1 MSHEFEASAH
11 ATQLGNSLPILT
23 LLIQI
28 IGLACFAYIVY
39 KRVLPMLHAE
49 RDLRL
54 DRPGR
59 WIQRIVKYWFGQ
71 WKHPRYQLAGTLHLL
86 ICAGFLILATR
97 AFYLLIF
104 GLSGDFTAPA
114 ALGRMYNVVADYA
127 ATIVFLAVAF
137 AAVRRIVFKP
147 ARYDVPERYGKGHS
161 IDAIFLSGLIARLMF
176 SESLFEATRAAI
188 QVQQGAEAVKTS
200 GSHRARACPG

>member
-28 IGLACFAYIVY
+28 IGLAWFAYIVY
-39 KRVLPMLHAE
+39 NRVLPMLHAE

-54 DRPGR
+54 DRPGLR
-59 WIQRIVKYWFGQ
+59 IQRIVKYWFGQ
-71 WKHPRYQLAGTLHLL
+71 WKHPRLSARGHLTSPD
-86 ICAGFLILATR
+86 IRGFSHSGDAGFLSSL
-97 AFYLLIF
+97 YF

-147 ARYDVPERYGKGHS
+147 AR
-161 IDAIFLSGLIARLMF
+161 
-176 SESLFEATRAAI
+176 
-188 QVQQGAEAVKTS
+188 
-200 GSHRARACPG
+200 